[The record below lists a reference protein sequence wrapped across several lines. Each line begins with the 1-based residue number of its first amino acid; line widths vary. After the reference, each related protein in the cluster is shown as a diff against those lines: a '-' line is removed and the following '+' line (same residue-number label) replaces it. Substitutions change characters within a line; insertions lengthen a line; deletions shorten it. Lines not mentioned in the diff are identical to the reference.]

1 VSVSSQEIEV
11 KFTIAIP
18 EIDEAQRLEAERKAR
33 EAFIMELLRQGNISA
48 GRAAELLSIERWQ
61 LSDLMGLYRI
71 SPFAPQTPEELERE
85 VAEAE
90 PNDQI
95 LADLKDSLRQVK
107 AGQTFPMSELWDGID
122 V

>member
-48 GRAAELLSIERWQ
+48 GRAAELLASIAG
-61 LSDLMGLYRI
+61 SCPI
-71 SPFAPQTPEELERE
+71 S
-85 VAEAE
+85 
-90 PNDQI
+90 
-95 LADLKDSLRQVK
+95 
-107 AGQTFPMSELWDGID
+107 WDFIESRPLHPKLQKN
-122 V
+122 

>member
-48 GRAAELLSIERWQ
+48 GRAAELLSIDRWQ

-71 SPFAPQTPEELERE
+71 SPFAPQTPEELEHE

-90 PNDQI
+90 PNEQI
-95 LADLKDSLRQVK
+95 LADLKNSLRQVK
-107 AGQTFPMSELWDGID
+107 AGQTFPISELWDGID

>member
-1 VSVSSQEIEV
+1 MSVSSQEIEV

-48 GRAAELLSIERWQ
+48 GRAAELLSIDRWQ
-61 LSDLMGLYRI
+61 LSELMGLYQI

-90 PNDQI
+90 PNEQI

-107 AGQTFPMSELWDGID
+107 AGQTFPISELWDGID

>member
-48 GRAAELLSIERWQ
+48 GRAAELLSIDRWQ

-107 AGQTFPMSELWDGID
+107 AGQTFPISELWDGID